1 MPMRQKISLVLLMA
15 ASLFTM
21 AASIVKTIITQTSEA
36 AASQYQA
43 SIATM
48 WTAVEQTMV
57 IIMSCVP
64 PLRAITKLYPSF
76 FKALGLTDAS
86 TGQQRGS
93 QYYNIDISSKKPAQP
108 TVYSRSGEV

>member
-36 AASQYQA
+36 AASQHQA

-64 PLRAITKLYPSF
+64 PLRAITKLYPRLSR
-76 FKALGLTDAS
+76 ALGLTDAS
-86 TGQQRGS
+86 TGQEPGS
-93 QYYNIDISSKKPAQP
+93 QYYNIEIGSKAPNKPAL
-108 TVYSRSGEV
+108 YSGVGGV